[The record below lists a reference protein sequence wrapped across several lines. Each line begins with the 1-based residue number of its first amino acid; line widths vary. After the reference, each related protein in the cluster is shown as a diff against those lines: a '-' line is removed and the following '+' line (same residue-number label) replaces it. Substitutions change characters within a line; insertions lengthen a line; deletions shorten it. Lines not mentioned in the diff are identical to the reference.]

1 MLTQNEQLL
10 DRKPFYFRGFN
21 SIGLCSRH
29 YYFEFPGFGSLQSPE
44 IRSLDLLTYRV
55 IGTRERERRGEM
67 KGELYIWSKI
77 QTREWG
83 ARAEKGLASP
93 IIYVSK
99 SGR

>member
-29 YYFEFPGFGSLQSPE
+29 YYFKFPGFDSLKSPE

-55 IGTRERERRGEM
+55 IGTREKRKEGRNEG
-67 KGELYIWSKI
+67 G
-77 QTREWG
+77 
-83 ARAEKGLASP
+83 
-93 IIYVSK
+93 IIYMVENPNPGMGSTRRK
-99 SGR
+99 GSCFPHNLCL